1 MADSVDDFPAS
12 LDSEMPQD
20 NIKKLRDVPI
30 FLRQDATEKI
40 IALHH
45 HTFPAG
51 GSKLDVF

>member
-12 LDSEMPQD
+12 LDSEIPQD
-20 NIKKLRDVPI
+20 NIKKLRDAPI
-30 FLRQDATEKI
+30 FLRQDPTGKI
-40 IALHH
+40 VALHH